1 MNGVYTFL
9 PLEKVH
15 YGSGSVAALPD
26 EVDRLGRQRVL
37 IVTGNTVAH
46 ETPLVDR
53 LADLLGRRHAGTF
66 SDVRA
71 HVPESCVQA
80 AAAMAREREVDLLLS
95 VGGGSP
101 VDAAKATAWILAG
114 DGDPPPHIAVP
125 TTLSAAEYSHIAGY
139 TDEEANAKD
148 RFVDRRLTPRVI
160 ILDPEMTLAT
170 PAWLW
175 SSSGIRALDHAVETL
190 YAPGDHPVQ
199 DVLALEAVRD
209 LFAFLP
215 ATRQEPEDLKARLR
229 CQMAAWMSLFAPA
242 TIKYGLSHTLSKA
255 FGTRYDVPHGVTSC
269 ITLPP
274 VMRYVAKQNP
284 GPLARMA
291 SGLGVAGQEKG
302 QEEAALAAAEAVTDL
317 IRHLSLPH
325 RLRDVDVP
333 RDAFETIAGDV
344 AEKGYRRD
352 DVLQLLEEAW

>member
-15 YGSGSVAALPD
+15 YGAGSVAALPA
-26 EVDRLGRQRVL
+26 EVDRLGGRRVV
-37 IVTGNTVAH
+37 IVTGKTLAH
-46 ETPLVDR
+46 KTPLIER
-53 LADLLGRRHAGTF
+53 LVDLLGPRHAGTF
-66 SDVRA
+66 SGVRA
-71 HVPESCVQA
+71 HVPESCVEA
-80 AAAMAREREVDLLLS
+80 TVAMARENGADLLLS

-101 VDAAKATAWILAG
+101 VDTAKATAWLLAG

-125 TTLSAAEYSHIAGY
+125 TTLSAAEYSHVAGY

-148 RFVDRRLTPRVI
+148 RYADPRLTPRTI

-199 DVLALEAVRD
+199 DVLALEAICD

-215 ATRQEPEDLKARLR
+215 LSREEPEDVAARLR
-229 CQMAAWMSLFAPA
+229 CQMAAWMGFFAPA
-242 TIKYGLSHTLSKA
+242 TIEYGLSHTLSKA

-274 VMRYVAKQNP
+274 VMRYVAKQTP
-284 GPLARMA
+284 APLARMA
-291 SGLGVAGQEKG
+291 RALEVAGPDADE
-302 QEEAALAAAEAVTDL
+302 EEAALAAAGATTDL
-317 IRHLSLPH
+317 IRRLSLPH

-333 RDAFETIAGDV
+333 RDAFATIAGDV
-344 AEKGYRRD
+344 ADKGYRRA
-352 DVLQLLEEAW
+352 DVVQILEEAW

>member
-1 MNGVYTFL
+1 MNGIYTFL

-15 YGSGSVAALPD
+15 YGMGCVASLPD
-26 EVDRLGRQRVL
+26 EVDRLGGQRVL
-37 IVTGNTVAH
+37 IMTGNTLAH

-53 LADLLGRRHAGTF
+53 VADLLGRQHVGTF

-71 HVPESCVQA
+71 HVPESCVQG
-80 AAAMAREREVDLLLS
+80 AAAMAREREADLLLS

-101 VDAAKATAWILAG
+101 IDAAKATAWILAG

-148 RFVDRRLTPRVI
+148 RYVDRRLTPRVI

-190 YAPGDHPVQ
+190 YAPGDHPIQ
-199 DVLALEAVRD
+199 DILALEALRD

-215 ATRQEPEDLKARLR
+215 ASHEEPEDLRARLR

-242 TIKYGLSHTLSKA
+242 TIEYGLSHTLSKA
-255 FGTRYDVPHGVTSC
+255 FGTWYDVPHGITSC

-274 VMRYVAKQNP
+274 VMRYVAKQNAA
-284 GPLARMA
+284 PLARMA
-291 SGLGVAGQEKG
+291 RALGSTDQQAGE
-302 QEEAALAAAEAVTDL
+302 EEAALAAAEAVTDL
-317 IRHLSLPH
+317 IGQLSLPH

-333 RDAFETIAGDV
+333 RDAFATIAGEV
-344 AEKGYRRD
+344 AEKGYRRE